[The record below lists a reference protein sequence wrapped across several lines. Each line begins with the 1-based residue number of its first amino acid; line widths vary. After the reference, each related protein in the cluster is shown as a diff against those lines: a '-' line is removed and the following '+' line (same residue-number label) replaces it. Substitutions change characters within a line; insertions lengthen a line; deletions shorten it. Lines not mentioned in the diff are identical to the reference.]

1 MLSKYEV
8 VPKELRKKN
17 LKWKNPPIIFNEI
30 SQISNAIPKEKERKK
45 KRQPLALNS
54 PVNKK
59 QNIH

>member
-45 KRQPLALNS
+45 RDNPW
-54 PVNKK
+54 P
-59 QNIH
+59 

>member
-1 MLSKYEV
+1 MKFVRFKSVMSYK
-8 VPKELRKKN
+8 KET
-17 LKWKNPPIIFNEI
+17 
-30 SQISNAIPKEKERKK
+30 KK